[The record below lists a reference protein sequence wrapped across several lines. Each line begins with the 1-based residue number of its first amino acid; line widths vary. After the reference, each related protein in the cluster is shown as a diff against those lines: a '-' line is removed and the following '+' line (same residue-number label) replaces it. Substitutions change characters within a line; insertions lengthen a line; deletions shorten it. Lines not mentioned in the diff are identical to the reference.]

1 MTGARVHQRP
11 EVLGGRLRLR
21 AANLRDDGRLANRRI
36 LAGQSEVRWG
46 FAHIWAAADKIV
58 YVSGLRARGRL
69 HPRGLKP
76 RRVNSISFQCSG
88 SRTGNNS
95 AAERGELDGA

>member
-1 MTGARVHQRP
+1 MCSVGAYVYR
-11 EVLGGRLRLR
+11 
-21 AANLRDDGRLANRRI
+21 RRI
-36 LAGQSEVRWG
+36 YETMAGWQTDAILDAQSEVRWD
-46 FAHIWAAADKIV
+46 FAYIWEAADKIV

-69 HPRGLKP
+69 HPRGPKP

-95 AAERGELDGA
+95 GRGAR